1 MNVRE
6 ELEARLDLGGA
17 LVNDVEVDADS
28 VKVVMINEVV
38 PPDPSDDF
46 YSGPG
51 SEYALSAGALFE
63 RAGAAFSSP
72 AGALASGISLTNAI
86 KWPKEETTVPKEL
99 IERSIPV
106 LEAELAL
113 FPHVE
118 VVMLMGDIAKKCF
131 NAICKK
137 QGGRNAVPSGSTY
150 KLRSSE
156 ITYDGKRVMPSYIM
170 TGGNIQIEKSKVQ
183 MITEDIAE
191 MIRIIG
197 A

>member
-17 LVNDVEVDADS
+17 LVNDVEVDASS

-72 AGALASGISLTNAI
+72 AG
-86 KWPKEETTVPKEL
+86 
-99 IERSIPV
+99 
-106 LEAELAL
+106 
-113 FPHVE
+113 
-118 VVMLMGDIAKKCF
+118 
-131 NAICKK
+131 
-137 QGGRNAVPSGSTY
+137 
-150 KLRSSE
+150 
-156 ITYDGKRVMPSYIM
+156 
-170 TGGNIQIEKSKVQ
+170 GNIQIEKSKVQ

-191 MIRIIG
+191 MIGLIG

>member
-17 LVNDVEVDADS
+17 LVNDVEVDGGS

-51 SEYALSAGALFE
+51 AEYAKSAAALFQ
-63 RAGAAFSSP
+63 RAGAAFPSP
-72 AGALASGISLTNAI
+72 HDALASGIYLTNAI
-86 KWPKEETTVPKEL
+86 KWPKEETAVPKEL
-99 IERSIPV
+99 VERSIPV

-113 FPHVE
+113 FSHVE
-118 VVMLMGDIAKKCF
+118 VVMLMGDVARKCF

-137 QGGRNAVPSGSTY
+137 RGGRNAVPSGSTY

-191 MIRIIG
+191 VIRLIG

>member
-6 ELEARLDLGGA
+6 ELEARLDLDGA
-17 LVNDVEVDADS
+17 LVNDVEVNAGS

-46 YSGPG
+46 YSGPE
-51 SEYALSAGALFE
+51 SEYAQSAGVLFE
-63 RAGAAFSSP
+63 RAGTAFSSP
-72 AGALASGISLTNAI
+72 ADALAAGIYLTNAI

-99 IERSIPV
+99 VERSIPV
-106 LEAELAL
+106 LEAELSL
-113 FPHVE
+113 FPRVE
-118 VVMLMGDIAKKCF
+118 VVMLMGDVAKKCF

-170 TGGNIQIEKSKVQ
+170 IGGNIQIEKSKVQ

-191 MIRIIG
+191 AIRLIG